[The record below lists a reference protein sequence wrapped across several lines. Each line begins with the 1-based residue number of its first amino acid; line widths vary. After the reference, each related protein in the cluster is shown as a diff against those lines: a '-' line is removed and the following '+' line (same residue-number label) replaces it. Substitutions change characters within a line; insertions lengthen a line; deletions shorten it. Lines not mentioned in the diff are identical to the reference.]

1 MMGGQIVPGPER
13 IAKLR
18 NERDTA
24 RGFARL
30 GIAMADWSQRWFP
43 DAFVFALVGLIIVFV
58 AGWFAGVGLRNLIKY
73 FGDGFWG
80 LIPFTMQMAM
90 IIIGGFVVA
99 TSPPVHKLIKKLA
112 KIPRT
117 PRGAVAFVV
126 FFSMITSLL
135 SWGLGLIF
143 GGILVREI
151 VRNVRG
157 IDYRAIG
164 AAAFVGNGSVWALG
178 LSSSAALVMATPA
191 SIPSALLKISGV
203 IPLSLTI
210 YTWQSA
216 ATAAILIISSV
227 SVGYFST
234 PASSAKD
241 AESFGV
247 AEGLEVKKLEERKTP
262 AEWLEYAPALT
273 ILTGILGLAYIA
285 QVLAAKGPLA
295 ALDLNTYN
303 LLFLM
308 TGLLLHWRPRSF
320 VRAVNDAV
328 PATAGVLLQFPFY
341 GGIFGIITYS
351 TLAATLAHFFV
362 SFSSAN
368 SYPILVS
375 IYSALLGMFVPSG
388 GSKWIIEAPYVLQAA
403 KDLHVNL
410 GWVVQIY
417 NTSEALPNLINPFWM
432 LPLLGLLRVR
442 ARDLIGYGLVY
453 FFVNSVLVLFL
464 MWFFARTFPYIT
476 PVIP

>member
-1 MMGGQIVPGPER
+1 MASVPEQNVMQEAEANSAG
-13 IAKLR
+13 L
-18 NERDTA
+18 
-24 RGFARL
+24 FVRL
-30 GIAMADWSQRWFP
+30 GMGLADWSQKWFP
-43 DAFVFALVGLIIVFV
+43 DAFVFALVGLVIVFA
-58 AGWFAGVGLRNLIKY
+58 AGLIAGVGVRNLVKF

-99 TSPPVHKLIKKLA
+99 TSPPVHKLIRRLA
-112 KIPRT
+112 TIPRT

-126 FFSMITSLL
+126 FFSMMTSLL

-151 VRNVRG
+151 VKNVRG

-164 AAAFVGNGSVWALG
+164 AAAFLGNGSVWALG
-178 LSSSAALVMATPA
+178 LSSSAALMMATPG
-191 SIPSALLKISGV
+191 SIPAALLKISGT

-227 SVGYFST
+227 TVAYFST
-234 PASSAKD
+234 PANSVKD

-247 AEGLEVKKLEERKTP
+247 TEGLDVKKQEERKSP
-262 AEWLEYAPALT
+262 AEWLEYSPVLAVL
-273 ILTGILGLAYIA
+273 IGILGMAYIG

-303 LLFLM
+303 FLFLM
-308 TGLLLHWRPRSF
+308 VGLLLHWRPRSF
-320 VRAVNDAV
+320 VRAVNDSV
-328 PATAGVLLQFPFY
+328 PATAGVLIQFPFY

-351 TLAATLAHFFV
+351 TLAASLAHFFV
-362 SFSSAN
+362 RFSTTN
-368 SYPILVS
+368 SYPVVVS
-375 IYSALLGMFVPSG
+375 IYSAFLGMFVPSG
-388 GSKWIIEAPYVLQAA
+388 GSKWVIEAPYVIQAA

-410 GWVVQIY
+410 GWVVQMY
-417 NTSEALPNLINPFWM
+417 NASEALPNLINPFWM
-432 LPLLGLLRVR
+432 LPLLGLLKVK
-442 ARDLIGYGLVY
+442 ARDLIGYGMLYFMVN
-453 FFVNSVLVLFL
+453 FFVVIFF
-464 MWFFARTFPYIT
+464 MWFFARTFTYVP
-476 PVIP
+476 PVLP

>member
-1 MMGGQIVPGPER
+1 METLPT
-13 IAKLR
+13 R
-18 NERDTA
+18 NAAQGAGEDSA
-24 RGFARL
+24 GVFARL
-30 GIAMADWSQRWFP
+30 GMGLADWSQKWFP

-58 AGWFAGVGLRNLIKY
+58 AGLFAGVGTRNLIKY

-112 KIPRT
+112 KVPRT

-126 FFSMITSLL
+126 FFSMMTSLL

-143 GGILVREI
+143 GGILVREV

-164 AAAFVGNGSVWALG
+164 AAAFLGNGSVWALG
-178 LSSSAALVMATPA
+178 LSSSAALVMATPG

-210 YTWQSA
+210 YTWQSGL
-216 ATAAILIISSV
+216 TAAILIVSSV
-227 SVGYFST
+227 TVAYLST
-234 PASSAKD
+234 PASSTKD

-247 AEGLEVKKLEERKTP
+247 ADGLEIKTLEERKTP
-262 AEWLEYAPALT
+262 AEWLEYAPALS
-273 ILTGILGLAYIA
+273 IVVGILGLAYIA
-285 QVLAAKGPLA
+285 QVLAVKGPLA

-320 VRAVNDAV
+320 VRAVNDSV
-328 PATAGVLLQFPFY
+328 PATAGVLIQFPFY

-351 TLAATLAHFFV
+351 TLAAKLAHVFV
-362 SFSSAN
+362 SYSSAN

-432 LPLLGLLRVR
+432 LPLLGLLKVK
-442 ARDLIGYGLVY
+442 ARDLIGYGMLY
-453 FFVNSVLVLFL
+453 FIVNFVLVLFL
-464 MWFFARTFPYIT
+464 MWLLARTFSYVP
-476 PVIP
+476 PLIP

>member
-1 MMGGQIVPGPER
+1 MQRGGEDSAGV
-13 IAKLR
+13 
-18 NERDTA
+18 
-24 RGFARL
+24 FVRL
-30 GIAMADWSQRWFP
+30 GMALADWSQKWFP
-43 DAFVFALVGLIIVFV
+43 DAFAFALVGLVIVFA
-58 AGWFAGVGLRNLIKY
+58 AGWMAGVGARNLVKY

-99 TSPPVHKLIKKLA
+99 TSPPVHALIRRLA

-117 PRGAVAFVV
+117 PKGAVAFVV
-126 FFSMITSLL
+126 FFSMMTSLL

-143 GGILVREI
+143 GGILVREV

-164 AAAFVGNGSVWALG
+164 AAAFLGNGSVWALG
-178 LSSSAALVMATPA
+178 LSSSAALMMATPA
-191 SIPSALLKISGV
+191 SIPAGLLKISGA

-216 ATAAILIISSV
+216 TTAAILILSSV
-227 SVGYFST
+227 TVAYLST
-234 PASSAKD
+234 PAFSTKD

-247 AEGLEVKKLEERKTP
+247 TEGLEVKKPEERKTP
-262 AEWLEYAPALT
+262 AEWLEYSPALT
-273 ILTGILGLAYIA
+273 IIIGVLGLAYIG

-303 LLFLM
+303 FLFLM
-308 TGLLLHWRPRSF
+308 VGLLLHWRPRAF
-320 VRAVNDAV
+320 VRAVNDSV
-328 PATAGVLLQFPFY
+328 PATAGVLIQFPFY

-351 TLAATLAHFFV
+351 TLAASLAHFFV
-362 SFSSAN
+362 NFSSAS
-368 SYPILVS
+368 SYPVLVS
-375 IYSALLGMFVPSG
+375 IYSAFLGMFVPSG
-388 GSKWIIEAPYVLQAA
+388 GSKWVIEAPYVLQAA
-403 KDLHVNL
+403 KDLRVNL

-432 LPLLGLLRVR
+432 LPLLGLLKVK
-442 ARDLIGYGLVY
+442 ARDLIGYGMLY
-453 FFVNSVLVLFL
+453 FMVNFVVVVFF
-464 MWFFARTFPYIT
+464 MWLFARTFMYVP
-476 PVIP
+476 PVVP

>member
-1 MMGGQIVPGPER
+1 MGSISER
-13 IAKLR
+13 NLTQGAS
-18 NERDTA
+18 EDSA
-24 RGFARL
+24 GVFARL
-30 GIAMADWSQRWFP
+30 GMGLADWSQKWFP

-58 AGWFAGVGLRNLIKY
+58 AGLFGGVGVGNLVKY

-99 TSPPVHKLIKKLA
+99 TSPPVHAFIRKLA

-117 PRGAVAFVV
+117 PRTAVAFVV
-126 FFSMITSLL
+126 FFSMMTSLL

-143 GGILVREI
+143 AGILVREI

-178 LSSSAALVMATPA
+178 LSSSAALVMATPG
-191 SIPSALLKISGV
+191 SIPAALLKISGA

-216 ATAAILIISSV
+216 TTAAILIISSV
-227 SVGYFST
+227 TVGYFST
-234 PASSAKD
+234 PVKSAKD

-247 AEGLEVKKLEERKTP
+247 ADGLAVKELEKRSTP

-273 ILTGILGLAYIA
+273 ILISILGLAYIA
-285 QVLAAKGPLA
+285 QVLAVKGPMA

-308 TGLLLHWRPRSF
+308 LGLLLHWRPRSF
-320 VRAVNDAV
+320 VRAVNDSV
-328 PATAGVLLQFPFY
+328 PATAGVLIQFPFY

-351 TLAATLAHFFV
+351 ALAAKLAHFFV
-362 SFSSAN
+362 SFSSTN
-368 SYPILVS
+368 SYPIVVS
-375 IYSALLGMFVPSG
+375 VYSAVLGMFVPSG

-410 GWVVQIY
+410 GWVVQVY

-432 LPLLGLLRVR
+432 LPLLGLLKVK
-442 ARDLIGYGLVY
+442 ARDLIGYGMLY
-453 FFVNSVLVLFL
+453 FMVNFVLVLFF
-464 MWFFARTFPYIT
+464 MWFFARTFPYVA

>member
-1 MMGGQIVPGPER
+1 MESIP
-13 IAKLR
+13 KR
-18 NERDTA
+18 NANQEVAEDSA
-24 RGFARL
+24 GVFARL
-30 GIAMADWSQRWFP
+30 GMGLADWSQKWFP

-58 AGWFAGVGLRNLIKY
+58 AGLFAGVGLRNLIKY

-112 KIPRT
+112 QVPRT

-126 FFSMITSLL
+126 FFSMMTSLL

-164 AAAFVGNGSVWALG
+164 AAAFLGNGSVWALG

-191 SIPSALLKISGV
+191 SIPPALLKISGV

-227 SVGYFST
+227 TVAYLST
-234 PASSAKD
+234 PANSTKD

-247 AEGLEVKKLEERKTP
+247 TDGLEVKKLEERKTP
-262 AEWLEYAPALT
+262 AEWLEYAPVLT
-273 ILTGILGLAYIA
+273 IVVGIFGLAYIE
-285 QVLAAKGPLA
+285 QVLAVKGPLA

-320 VRAVNDAV
+320 VRAVNDSV
-328 PATAGVLLQFPFY
+328 PATAGVLIQFPFY

-351 TLAATLAHFFV
+351 TLAAKLAHFFV
-362 SFSSAN
+362 SVSSAN
-368 SYPILVS
+368 LYPILVS

-432 LPLLGLLRVR
+432 LPLLGLLKVK
-442 ARDLIGYGLVY
+442 ARDLIGYGMLY
-453 FFVNSVLVLFL
+453 FMVNFVLVLVL
-464 MWFFARTFPYIT
+464 MWFFARTFSYVP

>member
-1 MMGGQIVPGPER
+1 MG
-13 IAKLR
+13 L
-18 NERDTA
+18 
-24 RGFARL
+24 
-30 GIAMADWSQRWFP
+30 ADWSQKWFP
-43 DAFVFALVGLIIVFV
+43 DAFVFALVGLLIVFA
-58 AGWFAGVGLRNLIKY
+58 AGLLAGVGVRNLIKY

-99 TSPPVHKLIKKLA
+99 TSPPVHKFIKTLA
-112 KIPRT
+112 KIPKT

-126 FFSMITSLL
+126 FFSMMTSLL

-151 VRNVRG
+151 VKNVRG

-164 AAAFVGNGSVWALG
+164 AASFVGNGSVWALG
-178 LSSSAALVMATPA
+178 LSSSAALVMATPG
-191 SIPSALLKISGV
+191 SIPAALVKISGV

-216 ATAAILIISSV
+216 ATAAILIVSSV
-227 SVGYFST
+227 TVGYLSA
-234 PASSAKD
+234 PANSRKD

-247 AEGLEVKKLEERKTP
+247 ADGLEIKSLEERKTP
-262 AEWLEYAPALT
+262 AEWLEYAPALS
-273 ILTGILGLAYIA
+273 ILIAILGLAYIA
-285 QVLAAKGPLA
+285 QVLSVKGPLG

-308 TGLLLHWRPRSF
+308 LGLLLHWRPRAF

-328 PATAGVLLQFPFY
+328 PATAGVLIQFPFY

-351 TLAATLAHFFV
+351 TLAAKLAHFFV
-362 SFSSAN
+362 SVSSAN
-368 SYPILVS
+368 TYPIVVS

-403 KDLHVNL
+403 KDLQVNL

-432 LPLLGLLRVR
+432 LPLLGLLKVK
-442 ARDLIGYGLVY
+442 ARDLIGYGMLY
-453 FFVNSVLVLFL
+453 FMVNFAVVLFL
-464 MWFFARTFPYIT
+464 MWFFARTFTYVP

>member
-1 MMGGQIVPGPER
+1 MPG
-13 IAKLR
+13 
-18 NERDTA
+18 A
-24 RGFARL
+24 REDSESAVARL
-30 GIAMADWSQRWFP
+30 GMGLADWCQKWFP
-43 DAFVFALVGLIIVFV
+43 DAFVFALVGLVIVFV
-58 AGWFAGVGLRNLIKY
+58 AGLFAGVGMLNLVQY
-73 FGDGFWG
+73 FGQGFWS

-90 IIIGGFVVA
+90 IIIGGYVVA
-99 TSPPVHKLIKKLA
+99 TSPPVHKLIRMLA
-112 KIPRT
+112 RVPRT
-117 PRGAVAFVV
+117 PRGAVAFVA
-126 FFSMITSLL
+126 FFATVTSLV

-143 GGILVREI
+143 GGVLAREV

-164 AAAFVGNGSVWALG
+164 VAAYVGNGSVWALG

-191 SIPSALLKISGV
+191 SIPAALLKISGT
-203 IPLSLTI
+203 IPLRQTI

-216 ATAAILIISSV
+216 TTAAILILSCV
-227 SVGYFST
+227 TVAYFST
-234 PASSAKD
+234 PGNSTKD

-247 AEGLEVKKLEERKTP
+247 TEGLELRKAEGSRTP
-262 AEWLEYAPALT
+262 AEWLEYAPALSVVVGV
-273 ILTGILGLAYIA
+273 IGLAYMA
-285 QVLAAKGPLA
+285 EVLKAKGPLA

-308 TGLLLHWRPRSF
+308 AGLLLHWRPRSF
-320 VRAVNDAV
+320 VRAVNDSV
-328 PATAGVLLQFPFY
+328 PAVAGVLIQFPFY
-341 GGIFGIITYS
+341 GGIFGIITFS
-351 TLAATLAHFFV
+351 ALAAKLAHFFV
-362 SFSSAN
+362 SISSAGTF
-368 SYPILVS
+368 PVIIS

-432 LPLLGLLRVR
+432 LPLLGLLKVK
-442 ARDLIGYGLVY
+442 ARDLIGYGLLY
-453 FFVNSVLVLFL
+453 FMVNSGLVIFL
-464 MWFFARTFPYIT
+464 MWFLTRTFAYVA

>member
-1 MMGGQIVPGPER
+1 MASIQNRNSAQDGGDDSAGVC
-13 IAKLR
+13 
-18 NERDTA
+18 
-24 RGFARL
+24 ARL
-30 GIAMADWSQRWFP
+30 GMGLADWSQKWFP

-58 AGWFAGVGLRNLIKY
+58 AGLFAGVGARNLIKY

-99 TSPPVHKLIKKLA
+99 TSPPIHRLIQRLA

-117 PRGAVAFVV
+117 PRGAVAFVA

-157 IDYRAIG
+157 VDYRAIG
-164 AAAFVGNGSVWALG
+164 AAAFLGNGSVWALG

-216 ATAAILIISSV
+216 TTAAILTISCV
-227 SVGYFST
+227 TVAYLST
-234 PASSAKD
+234 PSNSTKD

-247 AEGLEVKKLEERKTP
+247 TDGLEVMKVEERKTP

-273 ILTGILGLAYIA
+273 ILVGILGLAYIA

-303 LLFLM
+303 FLFLM
-308 TGLLLHWRPRSF
+308 MGLLLHWRPRSF
-320 VRAVNDAV
+320 VRAVNNSV
-328 PATAGVLLQFPFY
+328 PATAGVLIQFPFY

-351 TLAATLAHFFV
+351 TLAAKLAHFFV

-403 KDLHVNL
+403 KDLRMNL

-432 LPLLGLLRVR
+432 LPLLGLLKVK
-442 ARDLIGYGLVY
+442 ARDLIGYGMLY
-453 FFVNSVLVLFL
+453 FMVNSVLVLFF
-464 MWFFARTFPYIT
+464 MWLLARTFTYVP

>member
-1 MMGGQIVPGPER
+1 MESLPR
-13 IAKLR
+13 R
-18 NERDTA
+18 NAVQGAGEDSA
-24 RGFARL
+24 GVFARL
-30 GIAMADWSQRWFP
+30 GMGLADWSQKWFP

-58 AGWFAGVGLRNLIKY
+58 AGLFAGVGIRNLIKY

-112 KIPRT
+112 KVPST

-126 FFSMITSLL
+126 FFSMLTSLL

-164 AAAFVGNGSVWALG
+164 AAAFLGNGSVWALG

-216 ATAAILIISSV
+216 ATAVILIISSV
-227 SVGYFST
+227 TVAYLST
-234 PASSAKD
+234 PASSTKD

-247 AEGLEVKKLEERKTP
+247 KDGLEIKTLEERKTP
-262 AEWLEYAPALT
+262 AEWLEYAPALS
-273 ILTGILGLAYIA
+273 IVVGILGLAYIA
-285 QVLAAKGPLA
+285 QVLAVKGPLA

-320 VRAVNDAV
+320 VRAVNDSV
-328 PATAGVLLQFPFY
+328 PATAGVLIQFPFY

-351 TLAATLAHFFV
+351 TLAAKLAHFFV
-362 SFSSAN
+362 SFSSAG

-432 LPLLGLLRVR
+432 LPLLGLLKVK
-442 ARDLIGYGLVY
+442 ARDLIGYGMLY
-453 FFVNSVLVLFL
+453 FMVNFVLVLFF
-464 MWFFARTFPYIT
+464 MWLFAQTFSSVP
-476 PVIP
+476 PALP

>member
-1 MMGGQIVPGPER
+1 MESNPHRNLSPQAGQDSAGV
-13 IAKLR
+13 
-18 NERDTA
+18 
-24 RGFARL
+24 FARL
-30 GIAMADWSQRWFP
+30 GMGLADWSQKWFP

-58 AGWFAGVGLRNLIKY
+58 AGLFAGVGVRDLVKY

-99 TSPPVHKLIKKLA
+99 TSPPIHRLIKKLA

-117 PRGAVAFVV
+117 PRSAVAFVV
-126 FFSMITSLL
+126 FFSMMTSML

-216 ATAAILIISSV
+216 ATAAILTVSSV
-227 SVGYFST
+227 SAAYLST
-234 PASSAKD
+234 PVNSAKD

-247 AEGLEVKKLEERKTP
+247 TEGLEIKELEERKTP

-273 ILTGILGLAYIA
+273 ILVATLGLAFIA
-285 QVLAAKGPLA
+285 QVLSVKGPLA

-308 TGLLLHWRPRSF
+308 MGLLLHWRPRAF

-328 PATAGVLLQFPFY
+328 PATAGVLIQFPFY

-351 TLAATLAHFFV
+351 TLAARLAHFFV

-368 SYPILVS
+368 SYPVVVS
-375 IYSALLGMFVPSG
+375 IYSAVLGMFVPSG

-432 LPLLGLLRVR
+432 LPLLGLLKVK
-442 ARDLIGYGLVY
+442 ARDLIGYGMLY
-453 FFVNSVLVLFL
+453 FMVNFVLVLFF
-464 MWFFARTFPYIT
+464 MWFFARTFPYVAPIL
-476 PVIP
+476 P